1 MSDAQ
6 PSHFEAGDLRLR
18 LLRPDDVP
26 LLVRWLTDPRL
37 LEWYEGRDRP
47 HTRQMVLAE
56 YYVEDE
62 TTRCIVEWDGRPIG
76 YQQFYPVLED
86 ERDEYG
92 YEPGADIWGMDQFI
106 GEPDLWSRG
115 LGTSLVT
122 MVTAM
127 LFDKGADL
135 VAMDPQQ
142 RNLRALRCY
151 EKAGFKIVRPLA
163 GRELHE
169 GKWEDC
175 WLIERRR

>member
-1 MSDAQ
+1 M
-6 PSHFEAGDLRLR
+6 
-18 LLRPDDVP
+18 
-26 LLVRWLTDPRL
+26 VRWLTDPRV

-62 TTRCIVEWDGRPIG
+62 TTRCIIEWRGQPIG
-76 YQQFYPVLED
+76 YGQFYPILQD
-86 ERDEYG
+86 EREEYG
-92 YEPGADIWGMDQFI
+92 YEAGPEIWGMDQFI
-106 GEPDLWSRG
+106 GEPELWSQG
-115 LGTSLVT
+115 LGTTLVS

-127 LFDKGADL
+127 LFDRGAEI

-142 RNLRALRCY
+142 RNHRALRCY
-151 EKAGFKIVRPLA
+151 EKAGFTVVRALP

-175 WLIERRR
+175 WLIERRRS